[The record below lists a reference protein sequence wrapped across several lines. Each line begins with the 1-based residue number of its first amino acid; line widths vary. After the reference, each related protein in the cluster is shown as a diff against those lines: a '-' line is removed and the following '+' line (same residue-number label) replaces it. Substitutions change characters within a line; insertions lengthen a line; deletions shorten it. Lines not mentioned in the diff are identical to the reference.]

1 MRILAAVG
9 VLVVCGLTVSA
20 QTNPDP
26 KRFEKEIATFEAE
39 DRAAPSPAAAAL
51 FVGSSSIRYWDVAGA
66 FPGMKTIK
74 RGFGGS
80 HVSDNIFYA
89 DRIIVRY

>member
-26 KRFEKEIATFEAE
+26 HRFENDIAAFEAE
-39 DRAAPSPAAAAL
+39 DRAAPPPAAAAL
-51 FVGSSSIRYWDVAGA
+51 FVGSSSSREGDVAGA
-66 FPGMKTIK
+66 FPGL
-74 RGFGGS
+74 
-80 HVSDNIFYA
+80 
-89 DRIIVRY
+89 